1 MSERQPKVL
10 RFAASRFTQSHS
22 PRCRESNGRGDWTSL
37 VLSTCGGLAR
47 DKLLVHS
54 RAITS
59 FPEVFSMFPMVG
71 ATGLEPA
78 TTCTPCKHSSQL
90 NYAPNDRGEYSLA
103 NADQHAANEVSRM
116 MTASRTDE
124 QSESG
129 AGLNYAPSFCSITDS
144 GDAGGTK
151 SGACGGVWQFKL
163 PVFLPVAGVYRQLKA
178 VKSLAEGRVSR

>member
-1 MSERQPKVL
+1 MVGATGLPSSRPPFVPRQA
-10 RFAASRFTQSHS
+10 RDDIAQ
-22 PRCRESNGRGDWTSL
+22 
-37 VLSTCGGLAR
+37 GGLAR

-90 NYAPNDRGEYSLA
+90 NYAP
-103 NADQHAANEVSRM
+103 
-116 MTASRTDE
+116 
-124 QSESG
+124 
-129 AGLNYAPSFCSITDS
+129 SFCSITDS

-151 SGACGGVWQFKL
+151 SGACGGVLIQAASAFAGCGSIQGAESCKISCGGKGIEVTFQAYFSSL
-163 PVFLPVAGVYRQLKA
+163 CTSFVASPLEYCIL
-178 VKSLAEGRVSR
+178 LNLCYNITIT

>member
-90 NYAPNDRGEYSLA
+90 NYAP
-103 NADQHAANEVSRM
+103 
-116 MTASRTDE
+116 
-124 QSESG
+124 
-129 AGLNYAPSFCSITDS
+129 SFCSITDS

-178 VKSLAEGRVSR
+178 VKSL